1 MIDHVHRYG
10 VYNESMEKE
19 INTQKLSELTIGK
32 LADLVGVNL
41 ETIRFYHREGILK
54 EPPKR
59 SNGYRYY
66 NEDHI
71 LRLTFIK
78 RAKELGFTLKEIK
91 DLFEMNTK
99 TRATCSF
106 VKKKAEDKI
115 SEIDQKIDDLKR
127 IKNSLK
133 ELAKAC
139 DTGSEE
145 MKQYRVM
152 DCFDTGCEC

>member
-1 MIDHVHRYG
+1 M
-10 VYNESMEKE
+10 ES
-19 INTQKLSELTIGK
+19 ITIKK
-32 LADLVGVNL
+32 LAELVDVNL

-78 RAKELGFTLKEIK
+78 RAKDLGFTLKEIK
-91 DLFEMNTK
+91 ELFEMNQK
-99 TRATCSF
+99 SRATCST
-106 VKKKAEDKI
+106 VKIKAEAKI
-115 SEIDQKIDDLKR
+115 TEIDQKIEDLKR
-127 IKNSLK
+127 IKKSLQ
-133 ELAKAC
+133 ELCTAC
-139 DTGSEE
+139 DEGSAE

-152 DCFDTGCEC
+152 DCFDSSCKC